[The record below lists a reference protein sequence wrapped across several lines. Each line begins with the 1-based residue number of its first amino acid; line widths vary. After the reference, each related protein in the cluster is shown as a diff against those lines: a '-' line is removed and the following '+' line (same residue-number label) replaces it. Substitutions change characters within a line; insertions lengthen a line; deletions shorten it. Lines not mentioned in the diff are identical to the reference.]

1 MKKKKYKAENFR
13 YKDKSH
19 REVYEIIEKEL
30 PISMKNNEDLIDR
43 VHERYPILSKTEIS
57 IIVKAVFSALR
68 EMLILGKIVNIRTI
82 LAYMRLAFNK
92 TIFKIKKSQVSAK
105 VKLHTPDELR

>member
-1 MKKKKYKAENFR
+1 MKEKKYKVENFR

-57 IIVKAVFSALR
+57 IIVKAVFSSLR
-68 EMLILGKIVNIRTI
+68 ELLIMGKIVNIRTV

-92 TIFKIKKSQVSAK
+92 AIFKRKKPQVNVKIKM
-105 VKLHTPDELR
+105 HTPDELR